1 MQDTGKE
8 QTKLSRILVV
18 DRGVKEDKK
27 GNLCHRMNFAY
38 ACDQMEIGK
47 DVPVA
52 HPYLHSLRTGKD
64 GKVYRNRD
72 YYLSDTLYRRLM
84 RQVSSAGCENSK
96 YTGIV
101 EAQVQQKCQ
110 NGTNKM
116 ILNLAKDALPKGL
129 LRKSEIPFDEKKHVR
144 FVKASQA
151 E

>member
-1 MQDTGKE
+1 MKDTGKE

-27 GNLCHRMNFAY
+27 GNPYHRMNFAY

-47 DVPVA
+47 DAPVA
-52 HPYLHSLRTGKD
+52 YPYLHSVYTGKD
-64 GKVYRNRD
+64 GKIYRNRD
-72 YYLSDTLYRRLM
+72 YYFSDTLYHRLM

-101 EAQVQQKCQ
+101 EAQVQRICQ
-110 NGTNKM
+110 NGTDKM
-116 ILNLAKDALPKGL
+116 VLNLARDALPKGL
-129 LRKSEIPFDEKKHVR
+129 LRKPENPFDEKKHVR
-144 FVKASQA
+144 FVKASQV